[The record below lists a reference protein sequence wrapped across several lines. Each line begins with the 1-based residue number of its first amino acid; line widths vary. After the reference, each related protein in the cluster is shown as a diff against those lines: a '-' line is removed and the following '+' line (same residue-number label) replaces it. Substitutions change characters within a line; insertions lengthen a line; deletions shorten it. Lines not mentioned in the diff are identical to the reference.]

1 MTINLKKVIKCISIL
16 LLMFLISLLGRT
28 SPIEGKEKPE
38 NYQLTIFDGLSS
50 DEKKG
55 MLRIEAPEEE
65 EILMVFDN
73 LESPKKEEIERS
85 YQEET
90 GQRILQIKETEEM
103 NQLILS
109 TKKSDTALSIS
120 WKIRQIDSNQQSQIR
135 LINQNNQ
142 LLVAKEIATTPI
154 YIDDMGFPMAETVFD
169 SEQVANQNQEVLTNS
184 NISSVGRTAGSKL
197 TEKQQA
203 ANDAANAKVGFD
215 PLKHIKVVRDF
226 NEFKSAYK
234 DGSVTKI
241 ILANHISGNSSLT
254 ARKTSIEIDGN
265 GYTLYLGNYSLALNA
280 SGPTQTYAIF
290 HLHDIVIDQNVES
303 ASSYSF
309 IGGSGAY
316 DSARTR
322 NWYFRIGNL
331 SNVKGKTGIKGVAR
345 VVRAYY
351 AEVTVYG
358 EIDLSTSAENFYVGS
373 MIYEED
379 TIYKGEIRYYNY
391 SIIWHV
397 METPSGKGYT
407 GESMEHTIKKNAVVY
422 YKNQTSNHANYPAV
436 YSNFK
441 NVTVEEGASFSAD
454 MNGNAFALY
463 YPGSSLVIKK
473 DAVVSLVTRKNH
485 AVLSYC
491 NNDTTVYVEPGGS
504 LFIKGNTRNSS
515 TTGSDGNTTVYG
527 LIDFRGRDYG
537 QDLYRKY
544 KDIDKKDSRRSL
556 TLNQPKAYDFNNTL
570 DSISGIQAR
579 VMEIP
584 NNAGC
589 TFNLFQS
596 DVKLWKTTSYAEQT
610 PDNNY
615 SNVATLSV
623 KGRGDNEVI
632 SSDAGLAKTFRP
644 NNFRRITG
652 MSVEPQ
658 VEWLANTDAD
668 DSYGL
673 YVKSGTQ
680 FEGIDKKTGKAAFS
694 SLNTNQETA
703 EAIFIDSYGERVGPV
718 KSDKDGM
725 IGVTNSGNRL
735 NQAGQLISAVV
746 TLGPWQIKSEKKV
759 IDITPPPPAKLEE
772 EITNATKQLKGREN
786 EPNTKYFIEVHDEA
800 DRIVEKL
807 EGIVADDGTFAA
819 DLPRYLETTE
829 SIVIY
834 LEDNA
839 GLAPPE
845 VYNPPKTNSENG
857 NKNPAKGFYYRDTYF
872 ESAARFQVKDVL
884 PDRPYLEKTAEPVK
898 PNQMIQ
904 VGDQIKY
911 EILIKNDK
919 PNEHQTNWKNIRL
932 TDQLAAELDFDP
944 DQAELMLNQVLLE
957 KESYQYDPKTRVLAV
972 DVGDLASQKSA
983 KVSFKVRVNHS
994 AVGKIIENQ
1003 AQATGDSPREKTFSL
1018 ESENSNVEYEKIV
1031 GESPIIRFPEQ
1042 PIKGYLEII
1051 SFPETMDFGTHK
1063 VNGKE
1068 TLVTEPVY
1076 SKDLIVQDKRDKREE
1091 WYITI
1096 SLTEKLMLYEEK
1108 KNYYLENA
1116 IRFNNKGREVPITG
1130 EPEIIVQHKNT
1141 DSSEY
1146 NVTQSEWS
1154 DADRGFVYR
1163 LPAGKVKKAGNYRAD
1178 LTWTITDAYQGGE

>member
-1 MTINLKKVIKCISIL
+1 MKKVINCTSIL
-16 LLMFLISLLGRT
+16 LLMFLISLIVRT
-28 SPIEGKEKPE
+28 SPIVGKE
-38 NYQLTIFDGLSS
+38 NYQITISEGLSS
-50 DEKKG
+50 DEKEG
-55 MLRIEAPEEE
+55 MLTIAVPEEE
-65 EILMVFDN
+65 KILIVFDN
-73 LESPKKEEIERS
+73 LECPKKEEIEGD
-85 YQEET
+85 YGEGA
-90 GQRILQIKETEEM
+90 GQQTLQIQETEES

-109 TKKSDTALSIS
+109 TKKSDAALSIS
-120 WKIRQIDSNQQSQIR
+120 WKIRQIDPNQQSQIR
-135 LINQNNQ
+135 LIDQDNQ
-142 LLVAKEIATTPI
+142 LLVAKKIASMPI
-154 YIDDMGFPMAETVFD
+154 YVDDMEFPMIETVFE
-169 SEQVANQNQEVLTNS
+169 SELIADQKQEVLTKTNV
-184 NISSVGRTAGSKL
+184 SSVGRTAGSSL
-197 TEKQQA
+197 TGKQQA

-215 PLKHIKVVRDF
+215 PLHQIKIVHDF
-226 NEFKSAYK
+226 NEFKSAYN
-234 DGSVTKI
+234 DGTVTKI
-241 ILANHISGNSSLT
+241 ILAADISGNSSLT

-265 GYTLYLGNYSLALNA
+265 GYTLYLGNYSLALDA
-280 SGPTQTYAIF
+280 SGPTQAYAIF
-290 HLHDIVIDQNVES
+290 HLHDVVIDQNIES

-316 DSARTR
+316 DSTRTR

-331 SNVKGKTGIKGVAR
+331 SNVKGKIGINGVAR

-407 GESMEHTIKKNAVVY
+407 GESMEHTIKKNATVY
-422 YKNQTSNHANYPAV
+422 YKNQTTNHANYPAV

-441 NVTVEEGASFSAD
+441 NFTVEEGASFSAD

-463 YPGSSLVIKK
+463 YPGSSLLIKK
-473 DAVVSLVTRKNH
+473 DAVVSLVTQKNH

-491 NNDTTVYVEPGGS
+491 NNDTAVNVEPGGS
-504 LFIKGNTRNSS
+504 LFIKGNTKNSS
-515 TTGSDGNTTVYG
+515 TSGSDGNTTVYG

-544 KDIDKKDSRRSL
+544 KDIDKKDSKRSL
-556 TLNQPKAYDFNNTL
+556 TLNRPKAYDFNNTL

-584 NNAGC
+584 NNVGC
-589 TFNLFQS
+589 TFELVQS
-596 DVKLWKTTSYAEQT
+596 DVKLWKTTSYSEQS
-610 PDNNY
+610 PDNSY

-623 KGRGDNEVI
+623 NGRGDNEIV
-632 SSDAGLAKTFRP
+632 SSDTGLAKTFRP
-644 NNFRRITG
+644 NNVRRITG

-658 VEWLANTDAD
+658 IEWLANTDAD

-673 YVKSGTQ
+673 YVKSGAQ
-680 FEGIDKKTGKAAFS
+680 FEGINEKTGKAAFS
-694 SLNTNQETA
+694 SLYADQEPA
-703 EAIFIDSYGERVGPV
+703 EAIFIDSYGEIVGPV
-718 KSDKDGM
+718 KSDKDGL
-725 IGVTNSGNRL
+725 IGVTNSDNRL
-735 NQAGQLISAVV
+735 NQTNQPISATVIQ
-746 TLGPWQIKSEKKV
+746 GPWLIKSETTV
-759 IDITPPPPAKLEE
+759 IDITPPPPAKLENE
-772 EITNATKQLKGREN
+772 EITNATKQLKGRGN
-786 EPNTKYFIEVHDEA
+786 EPNTKYFVEVYDEA

-807 EGIVADDGTFAA
+807 NGVVAADGTFVA
-819 DLPRYLETTE
+819 DLPRYLETSE
-829 SIVIY
+829 SVVIY

-845 VYNPPKTNSENG
+845 VYNPPKTNSING
-857 NKNPAKGFYYRDTYF
+857 NKNPSEGFYYRDTYF
-872 ESAARFQVKDVL
+872 ESAARFQVKDIL
-884 PDRPYLEKTAEPVK
+884 PDRPYLEKTAESVK
-898 PNQMIQ
+898 PNQLIQ

-919 PNEHQTNWKNIRL
+919 PNEYQTNWKNIQL
-932 TDQLAAELDFDP
+932 TDQLVPELDFDP
-944 DQAELMLNQVLLE
+944 DQAELMLNQILLA
-957 KESYQYDPKTRVLAV
+957 KESYHYDPKTRVLAV
-972 DVGDLASQKSA
+972 DVGDLASQASA
-983 KVSFKVRVNHS
+983 KVSFKARVNHS

-1003 AQATGDSPREKTFSL
+1003 AQATGDSPREKQFVSGP
-1018 ESENSNVEYEKIV
+1018 ENPNAEHEKIV
-1031 GESPIIRFPEQ
+1031 GESPIVRFPEQ
-1042 PIKGYLEII
+1042 PIQGYLEII
-1051 SFPETMDFGTHK
+1051 SFPETMDFGIHQ
-1063 VNGKE
+1063 VDDKE

-1076 SKDLIVQDKRDKREE
+1076 SKDLIVQDKRDKKEE
-1091 WYITI
+1091 WYITV

-1116 IRFNNKGREVPITG
+1116 IRFKNEGREAPITS
-1130 EPEIIVQHKNT
+1130 EPEIIVRHKNT

-1178 LTWTITDAYQGGE
+1178 LTWTITDAYQGGNK